1 MRGESKS
8 KQAEM
13 EQAFVIYL
21 TDLQESNPDLHEILM
36 KQFSPSTTQPD

>member
-1 MRGESKS
+1 GESKS

-13 EQAFVIYL
+13 RQAFGIYL
-21 TDLQESNPDLHEILM
+21 DELKGSNPDLHEILM